1 MFIGIKTG
9 WAPGKKILGA
19 QLAPG
24 EKILSFVFVPA
35 LHYFFI
41 LYSTRY
47 TQLIPYYSVF
57 TATQYNF
64 CFLLTNSLQVR
75 GPGTKDDCRKDNSS

>member
-9 WAPGKKILGA
+9 WAPEKKKLGA

-24 EKILSFVFVPA
+24 EKMLSFVPA

-41 LYSTRY
+41 LYSTRC
-47 TQLIPYYSVF
+47 TQLIPYYCVF